1 MQGLNLCYLE
11 TLRPTYSWERGVV
24 SRQEEDTILLGGP
37 GFGTAM
43 SDLIIITIYVQNML
57 QLFFG

>member
-37 GFGTAM
+37 SFGTAM
-43 SDLIIITIYVQNML
+43 SALIIITI
-57 QLFFG
+57 